1 MAYVR
6 IVALVLAMVFAPVL
20 AHAHETRP
28 AYLRIQEIAPGRFSV
43 LWRTPAIGGQ
53 PLSVVLQLPDGMTN
67 LKPPLVQTL
76 ADSRVERRWIDA
88 GPAGLAGQRIELL
101 GLQYTITDVLV
112 RVELLDGRSWTSI
125 VRPARPWVEIAASQ
139 SSWQVAWTYVVEGIR
154 HILFGP
160 DHQLFVLGL
169 MLIVQGR
176 MMLLKTITAFTAAH
190 SITLAMAT
198 LGYASLPLP
207 PLEAGIALSIL
218 FLGPEIVRRR
228 RGETSLTIRYPWVI
242 AFLFG
247 LLHGFGFASG
257 LSLAGIPRADIP
269 VALLFFNV
277 GVELGQLVFVF
288 TALALATSFRALN
301 VRWPRWATAVPGYVV
316 GSLGAFWVIQR
327 TVIVLGALR

>member
-1 MAYVR
+1 MYVR
-6 IVALVLAMVFAPVL
+6 IAWLLLAMVFMPVP

-53 PLSVVLQLPDGMTN
+53 PLSVVLQLPEGMTS
-67 LKPPLVQTL
+67 LKPPLVQML
-76 ADSRVERRWIDA
+76 ADSRVERRWINA
-88 GPAGLAGQRIELL
+88 GPTGLAGRRIELL

-112 RVELLDGRSWTSI
+112 RVELLDGRSWTTI

-160 DHQLFVLGL
+160 DHLLFVLGL
-169 MLIVQGR
+169 MLIVQSR

-228 RGETSLTIRYPWVI
+228 RGETSLTIRYPWMI

-257 LSLAGIPRADIP
+257 LSLAGIPRVDIP
-269 VALLFFNV
+269 VALFFFNV
-277 GVELGQLVFVF
+277 GVELGQLAFVLAAL
-288 TALALATSFRALN
+288 TAVQLFRTLA
-301 VRWPRWATAVPGYVV
+301 VKWPRWVTAVPAYAV
-316 GSLGAFWVIQR
+316 GTLGAFWTIQR
-327 TVIVLGALR
+327 TAILLGILR